1 MANNLLDII
10 KQNSTKASQP
20 LATTTN
26 ETAKVADLLRAK
38 SGRAVSSTGV
48 GQTNLA
54 EQSAVA
60 DANSTLQNQ
69 VAPAAE
75 LQNNQLQLQADE
87 QQQSADLQKAD
98 VDQRRN
104 IVQQQAQ
111 NKLGELMQSFGQ
123 QRQELDLKRD
133 RAQVDQIMT
142 TARLA
147 NKQYV
152 DQLEEEGRKL
162 RLDNAADFQNQLLDT
177 TFENNSSLI
186 KSKIGADNVLR
197 STDRQYQQ
205 RLSQIT
211 VDDIMAGAAQ
221 DIDVDN
227 RAASQA
233 QSNWLR
239 GFNNKTSQAN
249 RAAKYQSASSIL
261 NTLGQ
266 AGVQLSAMESSKTGF
281 YAKNKPTQAD
291 PIVGVDNLPDTSN
304 MS

>member
-10 KQNSTKASQP
+10 KQNTSKAAQP
-20 LATTTN
+20 ITATTN

-38 SGRAVSSTGV
+38 SGKAVSSTGV

-54 EQSAVA
+54 EQAAVA

-75 LQNNQLQLQADE
+75 LQNNQLQLQANE
-87 QQQSADLQKAD
+87 QQQSVDLQKAD
-98 VDQRRN
+98 IDQRRN
-104 IVQQQAQ
+104 MVQQQAQ

-177 TFENNSSLI
+177 TFENNSALI

-211 VDDIMAGAAQ
+211 ADDIMAGAAQ
-221 DIDVDN
+221 DIDVEN
-227 RAASQA
+227 RAASQN

-239 GFNNKTSQAN
+239 AFNNKTSQAN
-249 RAAKYQSASSIL
+249 RAAKYESASSIVQGL
-261 NTLGQ
+261 IQ
-266 AGVQLSAMESSKTGF
+266 AGVQLGDMKDNKKGF
-281 YAKNKPTQAD
+281 WAKDKPTQPD

>member
-1 MANNLLDII
+1 
-10 KQNSTKASQP
+10 
-20 LATTTN
+20 
-26 ETAKVADLLRAK
+26 
-38 SGRAVSSTGV
+38 V

-304 MS
+304 KS